1 MFVISVS
8 RFYVAKL
15 SSRKNII
22 NSQAFPFPS
31 HYLDG
36 TSEYTFAFIFKERNL
51 IRIILLLLSIRK
63 LLILLVYKGSSLSHL
78 FFLIGTE
85 RTYSEPRKWMRGK
98 GRVTIQFGCCY
109 NYAVVISK
117 AYTFRFANTHNVI
130 NY

>member
-51 IRIILLLLSIRK
+51 IRDNSTPLINKKIANII
-63 LLILLVYKGSSLSHL
+63 SL
-78 FFLIGTE
+78 
-85 RTYSEPRKWMRGK
+85 
-98 GRVTIQFGCCY
+98 
-109 NYAVVISK
+109 
-117 AYTFRFANTHNVI
+117 
-130 NY
+130 